1 MIRRIIAISAII
13 IAISITET
21 ARGQKL
27 IESVAGIVGNELIML
42 SDIEEQV
49 LQRIGSGDRTPVDKL
64 RCQIFEDAVVQK
76 LFLDQARIDSII
88 ISPSSVDGDI
98 NMRLNN
104 FINQVGSEEALEE
117 YFNKSIYEIRADLR
131 DLFVDDRTV
140 RQVQSTIAEGIT
152 VIPAD
157 VRRYFNSIPKDSIPL
172 IPAMVEVSIIQ
183 IDPPSSE
190 ENKLIARQRILDI
203 RSEILGGKSFE
214 VMARLYSEDPASA
227 IKGGEVGFSPRAL
240 LAKEYA
246 DVAFSLKGNT
256 VSRVVE
262 TEFGFHIIQ
271 LIDRRGE
278 NVNTRHILIKP
289 RLTPDNIV
297 KATETLDSL
306 ANLIRRDS
314 LSFEAAARKVSTHK
328 DSRMNGGKLVKGDP
342 DQRVTIFALEEL
354 DKEMYQVVRNMKVGE
369 ISQAYRTV
377 DDKNQT
383 VFRIVRLDNEIP
395 AHRANMKDDY
405 ELMKAYAL
413 YEKQSKKYTEWI
425 ENKFK
430 VTYTKVSEEFKQ
442 CDFIHKQWLR

>member
-1 MIRRIIAISAII
+1 MIRRIVAFSAII
-13 IAISITET
+13 IALSISET

-27 IESVAGIVGNELIML
+27 IESAAGIVGNELIML

-49 LQRIGSGDRTPVDKL
+49 LQRIGSGDRTPVGKL
-64 RCQIFEDAVVQK
+64 RCQIFEESVVQK

-88 ISPSSVDGDI
+88 VPPSSVEGDI

-104 FINQVGSEEALEE
+104 FINQIGSEEALEE

-140 RQVQSTIAEGIT
+140 REMQSTIAEGIT
-152 VIPAD
+152 VTPAD
-157 VRRYFNSIPKDSIPL
+157 VRRYFNSIPVDSIPL

-190 ENKLIARQRILDI
+190 ENKLIARQRVLDL

-214 VMARLYSEDPASA
+214 VMARLYSEDEASA
-227 IKGGEVGFSPRAL
+227 MRGGETGFLPRVG

-246 DVAFSLKGNT
+246 DVAFSLKGNA

-278 NVNTRHILIKP
+278 NINTRHILIKSK
-289 RLTPDNIV
+289 LTPDNVI
-297 KATETLDSL
+297 KATQRLDSI

-314 LSFEAAARKVSTHK
+314 TTFETAARQVSTHI

-342 DQRVTIFALEEL
+342 DQRVTLFALEEL

-369 ISQAYRTV
+369 ISQTYRTV

-395 AHRANMKDDY
+395 AHRANVKDDY
-405 ELMKAYAL
+405 ELLKAYAL
-413 YEKQSKKYTEWI
+413 YEKQAKKYSDWI

-430 VTYTKVSEEFKQ
+430 VTYTRVSEEFKQ
-442 CDFIHKQWLR
+442 CDFTHKQWLR

>member
-1 MIRRIIAISAII
+1 MIRKIIAISAII
-13 IAISITET
+13 IALSITET

-64 RCQIFEDAVVQK
+64 RCQIFEESVVQK

-88 ISPSSVDGDI
+88 VTPSSVEGDI

-140 RQVQSTIAEGIT
+140 RQMQSTIAEGIT

-183 IDPPSSE
+183 IDPPSGE
-190 ENKLIARQRILDI
+190 ESKLIARQRILDI

-214 VMARLYSEDPASA
+214 VMARLYSEDEASA
-227 IKGGEVGFSPRAL
+227 IRGGETGFLPRVGLSKA
-240 LAKEYA
+240 YA

-262 TEFGFHIIQ
+262 SEFGFHIIQ

-278 NVNTRHILIKP
+278 NINTRHILIKP
-289 RLTPDNIV
+289 KLTPDNII
-297 KATETLDSL
+297 KATTRLDSI

-314 LSFEAAARKVSTHK
+314 LSFESAARMVSTHM

-369 ISQAYRTV
+369 ISKAYRTV

-383 VFRIVRLDNEIP
+383 VFRVVRLDNEIP

-405 ELMKAYAL
+405 ELLKAYAL
-413 YEKQSKKYTEWI
+413 YEKQSKKYSEWI

-430 VTYTKVSEEFKQ
+430 VTYTRVSEEFKQ

>member
-1 MIRRIIAISAII
+1 MIRKIVAFSAII
-13 IAISITET
+13 IALSITEV

-27 IESVAGIVGNELIML
+27 IESAAGIVGNELIML

-49 LQRIGSGDRTPVDKL
+49 LQRISSGDKTPVSRI
-64 RCQIFEDAVVQK
+64 RCQVFEESVVQK

-88 ISPSSVDGDI
+88 VPPSSVEGDI

-104 FINQVGSEEALEE
+104 FINQIGSEEALEE

-140 RQVQSTIAEGIT
+140 REVQASIAEGIT
-152 VIPAD
+152 VTPAD

-190 ENKLIARQRILDI
+190 ENKLIARQRVLDL

-214 VMARLYSEDPASA
+214 VLARLYSEDEASA
-227 IKGGEVGFSPRAL
+227 MRGGETGFLPRVG

-278 NVNTRHILIKP
+278 NINTRHILIKP
-289 RLTPDNIV
+289 KLTPDNII
-297 KATETLDSL
+297 KATQRLDSI

-314 LSFEAAARKVSTHK
+314 ISFETSARQVSTHS

-342 DQRVTIFALEEL
+342 DQRVTMFALEEL

-377 DDKNQT
+377 GDKNQT

-395 AHRANMKDDY
+395 AHRANIKDDY
-405 ELMKAYAL
+405 ELLKAYAL
-413 YEKQSKKYTEWI
+413 YEKQSKKYSDWI

-430 VTYTKVSEEFKQ
+430 VTYTRVSEEFKQ
-442 CDFIHKQWLR
+442 CDFTHKQWLR

>member
-1 MIRRIIAISAII
+1 MLRRIIAFSAII
-13 IAISITET
+13 IALSLSET

-27 IESVAGIVGNELIML
+27 IESAAGIVGNELIML

-49 LQRIGSGDRTPVDKL
+49 LQRIGSGDKTPADKL
-64 RCQIFEDAVVQK
+64 RCQIFEESVVQK

-88 ISPSSVDGDI
+88 VTPSSVEGDI

-104 FINQVGSEEALEE
+104 FINQIGSEEALEE

-140 RQVQSTIAEGIT
+140 REVQASIADGIT
-152 VIPAD
+152 VTPAD

-190 ENKLIARQRILDI
+190 ENKLIARQRILDL

-214 VMARLYSEDPASA
+214 VMARLYSEDEGSA
-227 IKGGEVGFSPRAL
+227 IRGGETGFLPRAGL
-240 LAKEYA
+240 SKAYA

-262 TEFGFHIIQ
+262 SEFGFHIMQ

-278 NVNTRHILIKP
+278 NINTRHILIKP
-289 RLTPDNIV
+289 KLTPDNIN
-297 KATETLDSL
+297 KATERLDSI

-314 LSFEAAARKVSTHK
+314 IPFESAARQVSTHK

-342 DQRVTIFALEEL
+342 DQRVTMFALEEL

-369 ISQAYRTV
+369 ISRAYRTENE
-377 DDKNQT
+377 DRQT

-405 ELMKAYAL
+405 EMLKAYAL
-413 YEKQSKKYTEWI
+413 YDKQSKKYSEWI

-430 VTYTKVSEEFKQ
+430 VTYTRVSEEFKQ
-442 CDFIHKQWLR
+442 CDFVHKQWLR